1 MLISNNI
8 ILSELPVTLQ
18 KENSRAPILYR
29 IWTKLQ
35 KQLLNTGIIYKH
47 FHLAPHNYNNLTK
60 DMIPPKWAQENTLI
74 A

>member
-8 ILSELPVTLQ
+8 VLSELPVTLQ
-18 KENSRAPILYR
+18 KENSRAHTLYR

-35 KQLLNTGIIYKH
+35 KELLNIGTVYKP
-47 FHLAPHNYNNLTK
+47 FLLAPHNYNNLTEG
-60 DMIPPKWAQENTLI
+60 MISPKWAQEYTLI